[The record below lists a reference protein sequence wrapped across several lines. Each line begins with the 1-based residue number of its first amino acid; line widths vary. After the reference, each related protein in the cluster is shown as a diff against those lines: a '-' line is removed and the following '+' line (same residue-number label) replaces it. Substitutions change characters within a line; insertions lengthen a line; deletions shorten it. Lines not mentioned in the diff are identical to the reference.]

1 MNLKQMSKEE
11 LENMSYDDLAFALL
25 SEKNKKMKIID
36 LFTEIGKLID
46 LTPAQIEE
54 QVADFFEI
62 LTLDKRFIMLDG
74 GYWDL
79 KSRHVQKLVIDEDE
93 EDINI
98 DDVLEE
104 DTEEEDENEIFYDDE
119 TDDDEADDD
128 LKDLVIIDE
137 DEEESML

>member
-1 MNLKQMSKEE
+1 MNLKKMSKDE
-11 LENMSYDDLAFALL
+11 LQNMSYADLAFALL

-36 LFTEIGKLID
+36 LFSEIGKLID
-46 LTPAQIEE
+46 LSTSEIEE

-79 KSRHVQKLVIDEDE
+79 RSRHAQKLVIDEDE
-93 EDINI
+93 EEVNI
-98 DDVLEE
+98 DEV
-104 DTEEEDENEIFYDDE
+104 EEDEREEDEEIYYDEENEDDE
-119 TDDDEADDD
+119 SDDD